1 MESLKNPWKIRW
13 SFCFAEL
20 VRFAGWKRISDLL
33 SDSLV
38 EGCFLNVV
46 GLGYHDVTLRSG
58 GRSCPEMTKVYSRVD
73 EGTDKT
79 LPRQRSRIK
88 LGTLFVCVFHTK
100 YRIQLG
106 GRGSSR

>member
-1 MESLKNPWKIRW
+1 MEL
-13 SFCFAEL
+13 CFAEL

-38 EGCFLNVV
+38 EGCFLNVL

-58 GRSCPEMTKVYSRVD
+58 GRSCPEVTKVYSSLD
-73 EGTDKT
+73 EGTNEA
-79 LPRQRSRIK
+79 RIHSIK
-88 LGTLFVCVFHTK
+88 HGTLFVSVFHSK
-100 YRIQLG
+100 YRIELG